1 MKKMPAGLN
10 LSYDNPYR
18 TDVVYNDAP
27 KASFP
32 LMKEMYVERG
42 ALADWNLLSELHY
55 KAHSLPVGA
64 SFWKLTFRGETIGV
78 CVISVS
84 KGLLKERHLLF
95 PNSKPGNDSQLSNIH
110 RYTWVNQRFKVV
122 GRFVVDT
129 MFRSGGLA
137 YRFLNIAARM
147 QTNLRFIEIQSSM
160 SAYNPFAQKAGF
172 KMVAPQR
179 SAFHDKG
186 LKFMRLWFEAHPS
199 DLEELM
205 EEYEAMSP
213 AMQRRCEKALKD
225 FYYGN
230 SSLEK
235 TGGRRSYSD
244 RVVEN
249 WSVRRTISKI
259 QGLCFSSPVYG
270 IYENPDFGREL
281 PEVIPLT
288 AFDNQKTDEPLK
300 LTELPA

>member
-1 MKKMPAGLN
+1 MSEKTLETEVI
-10 LSYDNPYR
+10 YNPSAKAKF
-18 TDVVYNDAP
+18 TLMDEMHVEKGDV
-27 KASFP
+27 
-32 LMKEMYVERG
+32 E
-42 ALADWNLLSELHY
+42 DWNLLSELHY

-64 SFWKLTFRGETIGV
+64 SHWKLVFRGETIGV
-78 CVISVS
+78 CVVSVS

-95 PNSKPGNDSQLSNIH
+95 PNSKPGHDTQLTNIH

-147 QTNLRFIEIQSSM
+147 QTNLKFIEIQSSM
-160 SAYNPFAQKAGF
+160 SAYNPFAQRAGF
-172 KMVAPQR
+172 HMVEPQR

-186 LKFMRLWFEAHPS
+186 LKFMRRWFEAHPS
-199 DLEELM
+199 DVEAIM
-205 EEYEAMSP
+205 EEFEAMSAP
-213 AMQRRCEKALKD
+213 MQRKCEKAMKE

-249 WSVRRTISKI
+249 WSVRRTIGKI

-281 PEVIPLT
+281 PHRIPLK
-288 AFDNQKTDEPLK
+288 AFDYQKVNEPLRLDLLETGGK
-300 LTELPA
+300 